1 MGFILGCGVALGI
14 SQHRFSHIYL
24 CQGHLRA
31 CYKKTA
37 GAPRAADSVDQGRR
51 GGGGCLRTCISNK
64 LPCAAGAWGSV
75 QHSGSVT

>member
-37 GAPRAADSVDQGRR
+37 GAPRAADSVDRGRR
-51 GGGGCLRTCISNK
+51 GVGG
-64 LPCAAGAWGSV
+64 A
-75 QHSGSVT
+75 